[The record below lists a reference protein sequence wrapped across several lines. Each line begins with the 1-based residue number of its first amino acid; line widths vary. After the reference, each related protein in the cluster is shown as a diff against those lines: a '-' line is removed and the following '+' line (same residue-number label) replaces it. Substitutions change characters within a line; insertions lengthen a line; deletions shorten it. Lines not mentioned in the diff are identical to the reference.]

1 MHWPDSFRL
10 GWEGFPETSGVWVC
24 VQPQPRPVFWYGSRT
39 TDRGIGWVW
48 EREQR
53 SKRGREMEQ
62 AERELDALILEVT
75 MDAVMFVRG
84 CLTILD
90 YV

>member
-1 MHWPDSFRL
+1 MRMHTATAPPSFL
-10 GWEGFPETSGVWVC
+10 VWFP
-24 VQPQPRPVFWYGSRT
+24 T
-39 TDRGIGWVW
+39 TDRGICWVW

-62 AERELDALILEVT
+62 AERELDALILEVI

-84 CLTILD
+84 CLAILD

>member
-1 MHWPDSFRL
+1 MEMMGLDSEVLEQLYKLCSTRL
-10 GWEGFPETSGVWVC
+10 CANTLGQVHRWKGG
-24 VQPQPRPVFWYGSRT
+24 GGGG
-39 TDRGIGWVW
+39 RG
-48 EREQR
+48 E
-53 SKRGREMEQ
+53 KRGREMEQ

-75 MDAVMFVRG
+75 MDAFMFVRG

>member
-1 MHWPDSFRL
+1 MRMHTATAPPSFL
-10 GWEGFPETSGVWVC
+10 VWFP
-24 VQPQPRPVFWYGSRT
+24 T

>member
-1 MHWPDSFRL
+1 
-10 GWEGFPETSGVWVC
+10 
-24 VQPQPRPVFWYGSRT
+24 
-39 TDRGIGWVW
+39 
-48 EREQR
+48 
-53 SKRGREMEQ
+53 MEQ

>member
-1 MHWPDSFRL
+1 MRNR
-10 GWEGFPETSGVWVC
+10 E
-24 VQPQPRPVFWYGSRT
+24 RRMRT
-39 TDRGIGWVW
+39 TTAPPSFFCMVPGPRGWVW

-53 SKRGREMEQ
+53 SKGGREMEQ
-62 AERELDALILEVT
+62 AERELDALILEVI
-75 MDAVMFVRG
+75 MNAVMFVRG

>member
-1 MHWPDSFRL
+1 MRINRERRMRTATAPPSF
-10 GWEGFPETSGVWVC
+10 
-24 VQPQPRPVFWYGSRT
+24 FWYGSRT
-39 TDRGIGWVW
+39 TDRGSGWVW

-53 SKRGREMEQ
+53 SKGGREMEQ

-84 CLTILD
+84 CLTIFGLRMSQYD
-90 YV
+90 YNPSF